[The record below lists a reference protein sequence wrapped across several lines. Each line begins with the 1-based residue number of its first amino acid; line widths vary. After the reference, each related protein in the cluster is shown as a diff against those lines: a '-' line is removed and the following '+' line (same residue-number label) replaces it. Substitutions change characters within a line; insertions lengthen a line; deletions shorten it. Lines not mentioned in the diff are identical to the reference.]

1 LYKKYNIPV
10 LSFFI
15 LILALPFVGI
25 FTKVNYDLDSII
37 NFLINPYTQ
46 RIIFFS
52 LFQAILSAII
62 CCIIAIPLALALN
75 RHKNYLIIKSIISL
89 CGFSFVIPSIL
100 IVYAVI
106 KIYGYN
112 GFLNTNFNFYNI
124 LSIESIYG
132 IKAIL
137 IAHILL
143 NTPFATRLFVQN
155 LNNIPKNYYEIS
167 KTLNISIIGN
177 IVKLEIPIIK
187 QNLFTIFS
195 IIFSLCFLSF
205 AIVMALG
212 GGPRNSTL
220 EVAIYQYALFELNFN
235 KAIILSFIQ
244 IFICLFFVIIGF
256 FKLKGSNFFEI
267 NIKSN
272 NHPHKDYKLIKI
284 FDFSLITCFVI
295 FLFSPIV
302 FLLSDFI
309 NVDFSKVVFNKTLLK
324 AFANSF
330 IISVITGSLVSV
342 FGFIISCLIIINYK
356 NTLLQQLLFL
366 SSSIIIIISP
376 IIFSL
381 GYFIILQKFIHILF
395 FKFIVIIL
403 INIIFL
409 LPFAILI
416 LFSCLKNTYLSYKDT
431 RIAFRID
438 LFDYFRI
445 LFPLLKKNL
454 FYVFS
459 FSTVITF
466 GDFTIISFFRSES
479 FETLPSYLFKLI
491 SVYKFNEASFV
502 AGIILGVSMLIYF
515 FIDNLTHQGSPDIK
529 T

>member
-1 LYKKYNIPV
+1 MYKKYNIPV
-10 LSFFI
+10 LSFFS
-15 LILALPFVGI
+15 LILAFPFIGI
-25 FTKVNYDLDSII
+25 FTKVNYDLNSIF
-37 NFLINPYTQ
+37 NFLTNSYTQ

-52 LFQAILSAII
+52 IYQAVLSAII
-62 CCIIAIPLALALN
+62 SCVIAIPLALALN
-75 RHKNYLIIKSIISL
+75 RHKNYFLIKCIISL

-100 IVYAVI
+100 IVYSVI
-106 KIYGYN
+106 QIYGYN

-137 IAHILL
+137 IAHVLL
-143 NTPFATRLFVQN
+143 NTPFATRLLVQN
-155 LNNIPKNYYEIS
+155 LNNIPKSYYEIS
-167 KTLNISIIGN
+167 KTFNIPIIGN
-177 IVKLEIPIIK
+177 IIKLEFPIIK
-187 QNLFTIFS
+187 QNLFTVFS

-205 AIVMALG
+205 AIVMTLG

-220 EVAIYQYALFELNFN
+220 EVAIYQYALFELNFD

-244 IFICLFFVIIGF
+244 MSICLFFVFIGF

-267 NIKSN
+267 EINFN
-272 NHPHKDYKLIKI
+272 DHPHKDNKLIKI
-284 FDFSLITCFVI
+284 IDFSLITFFVF

-302 FLLSDFI
+302 VLTADFI
-309 NVDFSKVVFNKTLLK
+309 NSEFSKIIFNIVFLN
-324 AFANSF
+324 AFANSLF
-330 IISVITGSLVSV
+330 ISIITGSLVSG
-342 FGFIISCLIIINYK
+342 FGFVISCLIIINHK
-356 NTLLQQLLFL
+356 NILLQQLLFIL
-366 SSSIIIIISP
+366 SSMILIISP

-381 GYFIILQKFIHILF
+381 GYFIILQNFIHLF
-395 FKFIVIIL
+395 YFKFFIVIL

-416 LFSCLKNTYLSYKDT
+416 LFNNLKNTYLSYNDI
-431 RIAFRID
+431 RIAFRIN
-438 LFDYFRI
+438 LIDYFRI
-445 LFPLLKKNL
+445 LFPLLRKNF

-466 GDFTIISFFRSES
+466 GDFTIISFFRNEN

-502 AGIILGVSMLIYF
+502 AGIILVVSMLIYF
-515 FIDNLTHQGSPDIK
+515 VIDNLPHQGSPVIK